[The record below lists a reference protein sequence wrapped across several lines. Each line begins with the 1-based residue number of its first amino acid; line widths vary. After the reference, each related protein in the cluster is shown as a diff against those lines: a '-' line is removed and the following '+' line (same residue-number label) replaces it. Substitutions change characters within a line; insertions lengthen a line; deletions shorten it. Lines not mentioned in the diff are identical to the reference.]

1 VGYRAKKK
9 KSDCCEHNETAS
21 MVTTVPSFKESYR
34 WSKRAFTNNLQQTA
48 RIASNYR
55 PLEREKARGKE
66 SGDDGDG
73 EDGEEKADGFT

>member
-1 VGYRAKKK
+1 
-9 KSDCCEHNETAS
+9 

-48 RIASNYR
+48 LIASNYR
-55 PLEREKARGKE
+55 PLEREKACGKE
-66 SGDDGDG
+66 SGDGGG